1 MRTSSRLLTQAPFI
15 RFLLTVFAI
24 TAIVS
29 TGIHPVLAQNAN
41 FIEISKPDITNYPDL
56 SLRFR
61 VMNDSGDFNRF
72 LDIES
77 VKIIEN
83 GQLVIPDRL
92 DLLEPGMSLI
102 VAINEGPPLA
112 NRYAQ
117 VSRIDKV
124 KNALID
130 WAKTK
135 TITSMDDFSLV
146 TNSGIIASKLNKSTD
161 WLDVLEQYQPD
172 MKQLKQGL
180 SSLSAAVDLA
190 ATTQTGNFK
199 TSAILYVTPLPTK
212 DEAAGLTDIIS
223 RAKLGNVRLYVLLAG
238 PETYAID
245 PLAEP
250 LIQAAEE
257 TDGEFVIFTGQ
268 EDLPDLGSYFDPL
281 TYVYKA
287 VYHTTIDSS
296 GNFPVAVRVTQ
307 GQTVIESDPIILT
320 LNVIQP
326 NAIFVSPPASVERT
340 WTETEKRKD
349 SILTPDSVPLEIM
362 IEFPDDMKRDLVY
375 SRLFVDNMLVD
386 ENTTAPFEN
395 FEWDITKITETGSH
409 VISASIEDNAGF
421 IVQTVELTVDVIVQ
435 PKAQTPIE
443 KLLSVFTAPTIA
455 LIVVVAAAG
464 VLLVSLAL
472 RALRNNRTLKN
483 SKTHRLEDPL
493 TQPVM
498 IENEMLQPNT
508 AAAAKDQWPHIPG
521 AGLALARLVLKST
534 PKGQAGFPVEIPLG
548 EGNTTFGREA
558 KKAKVVLAASM
569 ISPLHAR
576 ISRIEADQFKLFDE
590 GSGSGTWLNYA
601 PVSQYGARLEHGD
614 LVQFGAIIYR
624 FEIYQSNARKLK
636 VEPIK
641 EEE

>member
-1 MRTSSRLLTQAPFI
+1 MRTLSRLHTQVPFI
-15 RFLLTVFAI
+15 RFLLSIFAI
-24 TAIVS
+24 VAIVLS
-29 TGIHPVLAQNAN
+29 GIHPVLAQNAN
-41 FIEISKPDITNYPDL
+41 FIEISKPDISNYPDL

-61 VMNDSGDFNRF
+61 VMNESGDFNRN

-77 VKIIEN
+77 VKIVEN
-83 GQLVIPDRL
+83 GQLIIPDRL

-112 NRYAQ
+112 NRFAQ

-124 KNALID
+124 KNAMID

-146 TNSGIIASKLNKSTD
+146 TNSGIITSKLSQPSD
-161 WLDVLEQYQPD
+161 WVDILTNYQPD
-172 MKQLKQGL
+172 MKQSKQGL

-238 PETYAID
+238 PLSYATD
-245 PLAEP
+245 PLAES
-250 LIQAAEE
+250 LIKAADE
-257 TDGEFVIFTGQ
+257 TDGVFVVFSGQ
-268 EDLPDLGSYFDPL
+268 EDLPDLGLYFDPL
-281 TYVYKA
+281 TYIYKA

-296 GNFPVAVRVTQ
+296 GNYPVAVRVSQ

-320 LNVIQP
+320 INVIQP
-326 NAIFVSPPASVERT
+326 NAIFVSPPAKVERT

-349 SILTPDSVPLEIM
+349 SVLTPDFVPLEIM
-362 IEFPDDMKRDLVY
+362 IEFPDEMKRDLVY
-375 SRLFVDNMLVD
+375 SRLFVDNMLVA
-386 ENTTAPFEN
+386 ENTTAPFEK

-409 VISASIEDNAGF
+409 VISASIEDSAGF
-421 IVQTVELTVDVIVQ
+421 IVQTVELTVDVNVQ
-435 PKAQTPIE
+435 PKAQTWIE
-443 KLLSVFTAPTIA
+443 KLLTKFTAPTIA
-455 LIVVVAAAG
+455 LFVVIAAAG
-464 VLLVSLAL
+464 VLLVLLAL
-472 RALRNNRTLKN
+472 RALRNNQTLKKA
-483 SKTHRLEDPL
+483 KTHRLEDPL

-498 IENEMLQPNT
+498 IENEMLQPSAPAT
-508 AAAAKDQWPHIPG
+508 ANDQWPHIPG

-548 EGNTTFGREA
+548 EGNTTIGSEA
-558 KKAKVVLAASM
+558 KKVRVVLATSM

-576 ISRIEADQFKLFDE
+576 ISRIDGDQFKLFDE

-624 FEIYQSNARKLK
+624 FEIYQSSARKLK
-636 VEPIK
+636 VESIK
-641 EEE
+641 EE